1 VGLATGCAEARVDEA
16 NNPRDDG
23 GVAAT
28 RTTDYAVR
36 ALVAL
41 ALEGGSGRVKQAS
54 ALAQVSGTPGKFMEQ
69 VLRWLRQGGFVTSRR
84 GSGGGY
90 ELARPAEKIRM
101 SEVVA
106 WVDGERNARGVARG
120 DAVGEVWGKLQSDA
134 AGAASKVLAAETL
147 ARLVERVRAKGAAK
161 GRTTEYQI

>member
-1 VGLATGCAEARVDEA
+1 MGLATGCAEARVDEA

-23 GVAAT
+23 GMAAT

-54 ALAQVSGTPGKFMEQ
+54 ALAQVSG
-69 VLRWLRQGGFVTSRR
+69 
-84 GSGGGY
+84 GGY

-106 WVDGERNARGVARG
+106 WVDGGRNARGVARG

-147 ARLVERVRAKGAAK
+147 ARLVERVRAKLAAK

>member
-1 VGLATGCAEARVDEA
+1 M
-16 NNPRDDG
+16 
-23 GVAAT
+23 AAT

-41 ALEGGSGRVKQAS
+41 ALEGESGKVKRAS
-54 ALAQVSGTPGKFMEQ
+54 ALALASGTPGKFMEQ
-69 VLRWLRQGGFVTSRR
+69 VMRWLRQGGFVVSRR

-106 WVDGERNARGVARG
+106 RREGRE
-120 DAVGEVWGKLQSDA
+120 DAVGEAWGKLQRDA
-134 AGAASKVLAAETL
+134 ASAASKVLAAETL
-147 ARLVERVRAKGAAK
+147 GRLAERVRAKLNAK

>member
-1 VGLATGCAEARVDEA
+1 MGLATAGAEARVDVA

-23 GVAAT
+23 GMAAT

-41 ALEGGSGRVKQAS
+41 ALEGESGKVKRAS
-54 ALAQVSGTPGKFMEQ
+54 ALALASGTPGKFMEQ
-69 VLRWLRQGGFVTSRR
+69 VMRWLRQGGFVVSRR

-106 WVDGERNARGVARG
+106 WVDGRGVGRGEGRG
-120 DAVGEVWGKLQSDA
+120 DAVGEVWGKLQKDA
-134 AGAASKVLAAETL
+134 ASAASKVLAAETL
-147 ARLVERVRAKGAAK
+147 GRLAERVRAKMTAK

>member
-1 VGLATGCAEARVDEA
+1 M
-16 NNPRDDG
+16 
-23 GVAAT
+23 AAI
-28 RTTDYAVR
+28 RTTEYAVR

-41 ALEGGSGRVKQAS
+41 ALEGESGKVKRAS

-69 VLRWLRQGGFVTSRR
+69 VLRWLRQGGFVVSRR

-106 WVDGERNARGVARG
+106 WVDGRGQGREEGRG
-120 DAVGEVWGKLQSDA
+120 DAVGEVWRKLQKDA
-134 AGAASKVLAAETL
+134 ASAASKVLAEETL
-147 ARLVERVRAKGAAK
+147 GRLAERVKAKAAAK
-161 GRTTEYQI
+161 GKTTEYQI